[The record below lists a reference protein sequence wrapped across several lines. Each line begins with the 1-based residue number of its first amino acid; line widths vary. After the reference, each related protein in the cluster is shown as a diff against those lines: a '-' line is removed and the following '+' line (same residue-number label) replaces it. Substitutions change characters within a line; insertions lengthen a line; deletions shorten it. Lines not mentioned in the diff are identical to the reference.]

1 MKKAFLFL
9 TIFVLLFCFP
19 SVSTA
24 LAETNN
30 NSIRLLRITSGQ
42 YNSFVYLFPINSLE
56 FENVE
61 VGDIEIEGFKY
72 FLKSR
77 IDILSESYKTKAE
90 GVEGVNVSDVKYY
103 SEYDAIGFE
112 LNFEN
117 LSAYNKFFESDSED
131 SGDDTKKE
139 QSGFFVTK
147 TSYEVNFPF
156 QVNTVETFSLLY
168 SVTLSSWAET
178 FSIDV
183 QKSDYLRQV
192 FENMIYVYEI
202 ASTQKGIYSDNMYQS
217 GGIYYNVFEK
227 TKAEISDN
235 AKITFW
241 TQSINKGW
249 WYFFALVLTLIAT
262 ISALIWIKIKNKKKI
277 SN

>member
-24 LAETNN
+24 IAETSN
-30 NSIRLLRITSGQ
+30 NSIRLLRTTSGQ
-42 YNSFVYLFPINSLE
+42 YNSFVYFFPINSTE
-56 FENVE
+56 FGNVE

-112 LNFEN
+112 ISFES
-117 LSAYNKFFESDSED
+117 LSAYNQFFESDSED

-147 TSYEVNFPF
+147 TFYEVNFPF
-156 QVNTVETFSLLY
+156 QANTVETFSLLY

-183 QKSDYLRQV
+183 QKLDYLRQV
-192 FENMIYVYEI
+192 FENMTYVYEI
-202 ASTQKGIYSDNMYQS
+202 ATTQKGIYSDNMYQS

-227 TKAEISDN
+227 TKAEISDD
-235 AKITFW
+235 AKISFW

>member
-24 LAETNN
+24 IAETSN
-30 NSIRLLRITSGQ
+30 NSIRLLRTTSGQ
-42 YNSFVYLFPINSLE
+42 YNSFVYFFPINSTE
-56 FENVE
+56 FGNVE

-112 LNFEN
+112 ISFES
-117 LSAYNKFFESDSED
+117 LSAYNQFFESDSED

-147 TSYEVNFPF
+147 TFYEVNFPF
-156 QVNTVETFSLLY
+156 QANTVETFSLLY

-217 GGIYYNVFEK
+217 GGVYYNVFEK